1 MNVERQVVAFIRREA
16 LLFPGERVVV
26 GVSGGPD
33 SLCLL
38 HILWN
43 CRQSLGIELHVAHLN
58 HLLRG
63 TEADAD
69 AEFVASL
76 AAQWGIPCTVESRKV
91 LSVAREQRLAV
102 EEAARRVRYA
112 FLAEIA
118 QKVGAARIAVG
129 HNADDQS
136 ETVLMHWLRGAGLAG
151 LRGMLPATRLADLRL
166 VAGSEPLAVW
176 LIRPL
181 LEVPREHIERYCEQ
195 HDLSPRFDRSNLDTT
210 LYRNRLRHELLPY
223 LEREFKP
230 RFREILRR
238 SARVIRD
245 DHELLSQLSDGA
257 WRRVAREISETA
269 VTFDLVAWRSL
280 HPSLQ
285 RATLRRAVQHLR
297 RDLRDVSFQH
307 IEAAL
312 HVGQEGAVGVR
323 STLPRE
329 LLLTVGYGTLVMAD
343 RAFVPPPDFVTL
355 TSGPVQL
362 TVPGV
367 TALPDGGQ
375 AEIRTMPRE
384 ALPPEWPHQEDPWQ
398 AYFDADALG
407 KELSLRNRRAGDLLC
422 PLGMGGRHKLVSDLL
437 VNSKVPAWWRDQV
450 PLLVRGDG
458 EIMWVCGWREDERA
472 KVTDETSQVTAV
484 RLRRV

>member
-1 MNVERQVVAFIRREA
+1 MDVQRQVVAFIRREE
-16 LLFPGERVVV
+16 LLPPGERVVV

-43 CRQSLGIELHVAHLN
+43 CRQALGIDVHVAHLN
-58 HLLRG
+58 HLIRG
-63 TEADAD
+63 AEADAD

-76 AAQWGIPCTVESRKV
+76 AAQWGIPCTVKARKV
-91 LSVAREQRLAV
+91 LSVAREQKLAV

-112 FLAEIA
+112 FLAETA

-166 VAGSEPLAVW
+166 IAGSEARGVW

-181 LEVPREHIERYCEQ
+181 LGVPREHIERYCEQ
-195 HDLSPRFDRSNLDTT
+195 HGLSPRFDRSNLDTT
-210 LYRNRLRHELLPY
+210 MYRNRLRHELLPY

-230 RFREILRR
+230 HFREILRR

-245 DHELLSQLSDGA
+245 DHELLSHLSNSA
-257 WRRVAREISETA
+257 WQRVVREVSEEA
-269 VTFDLVAWRSL
+269 VIFDRDSWRAL

-297 RDLRDVSFQH
+297 RSLRDVSFQH

-312 HVGQEGAVGVR
+312 YVGLEGSVGAR

-329 LLLTVGYGTLVMAD
+329 LLLTVGYDTLLVANK
-343 RAFVPPPDFVTL
+343 AFVPPPDFVTL
-355 TSGPVQL
+355 TAGPVQL

-375 AEIRTMPRE
+375 VEIRTMPKE
-384 ALPPEWPHQEDPWQ
+384 ALSSEWSPQGDPWQ
-398 AYFDADALG
+398 AFFDADVLG
-407 KELSLRNRRAGDLLC
+407 KELSLRRKRAGDRFC
-422 PLGMGGRHKLVSDLL
+422 PLGMRGRHKLVSELL
-437 VNSKVPAWWRDQV
+437 VNSKVPVWWRDQV
-450 PLLVRGDG
+450 PLLVRGDD

-472 KVTDETSQVTAV
+472 RVRDETSRVMVV
-484 RLRRV
+484 RLRMV